1 MQPRN
6 RTILQ
11 RLKIRQKEFT
21 DSGLSNQV
29 GAQTSKLLGADGKF
43 RVIRTGQHA
52 WHQFSLVHELFTMPW
67 GRFIFIVLTFYVT
80 TNIIFAL
87 AYFWVG
93 MDTFMGPVVENKMD
107 EFLEAFF
114 FSAQTITTV
123 GYGRLNPVGV
133 AANILASLEALI
145 GLLSFAIVTGLVFG
159 RFSRPVANLV
169 FSRNAIMAPFKDGK
183 ALMFRLAN
191 TKNNDLTDV
200 EAQVLLVLVV
210 YDGDNFVRKYYNLE
224 LERRVINALALSW
237 TVVHPIT
244 EESPL
249 FEMTPDTM
257 EEMEAEILVTIK
269 GFDTTFSQTVI
280 GRTSYHYSS
289 MVWNARFT
297 PAFYKSED
305 GGETILDLQKIHAY
319 TKTDEN
325 SGTA

>member
-1 MQPRN
+1 LQSRN

-11 RLKIRQKEFT
+11 RLKSRQKEFT

-29 GAQTSKLLGADGKF
+29 GSQTSKLLGADGKF
-43 RVIRTGQHA
+43 RVTRTGQHA
-52 WHQFSLVHELFTMPW
+52 WHQFSILHELFTMSW
-67 GRFIFIVLTFYVT
+67 GKFIWIVITFYIG
-80 TNIIFAL
+80 TNMLFAL

-107 EFLEAFF
+107 EFMEAFF

-145 GLLSFAIVTGLVFG
+145 GLLSFSIVTGLVFG

-169 FSRNAIMAPFKDGK
+169 FSQNALFAPFKDSK

-191 TKNNDLTDV
+191 SKNNDLTDV
-200 EAQVLLVLVV
+200 QAQVLLVLVV
-210 YDGDNFVRKYYNLE
+210 YDGENFVRKYYNLE
-224 LERRVINALALSW
+224 LERQVVNALALSW

-244 EESPL
+244 EDSPL
-249 FEMTPDTM
+249 YDMTPETM
-257 EEMEAEILVTIK
+257 EEMEAEVLVTIK

-280 GRTSYHYSS
+280 GRTSYHFSK
-289 MVWNARFT
+289 MVWNARFI

-305 GGETILDLQKIHAY
+305 GGETILDLQKLHEY
-319 TKTDEN
+319 TKLDSN
-325 SGTA
+325 GTA